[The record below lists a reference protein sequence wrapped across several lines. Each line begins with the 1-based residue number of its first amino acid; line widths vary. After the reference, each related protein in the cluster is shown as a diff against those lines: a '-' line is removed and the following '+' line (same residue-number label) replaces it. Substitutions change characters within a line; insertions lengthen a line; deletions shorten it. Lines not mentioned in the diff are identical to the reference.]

1 MILDRYLSQDELAT
15 ELGVTVATLL
25 NWRRDG
31 KAPPHTRIGQRV
43 VYARDSV
50 EQWLRDQEQRGT
62 GKTNSTKAA

>member
-1 MILDRYLSQDELAT
+1 MILDRYLSQDELAA
-15 ELGVTVATLL
+15 ELGITVATLL

-50 EQWLRDQEQRGT
+50 EKWLRDQEQDPARA
-62 GKTNSTKAA
+62 KSRASAA